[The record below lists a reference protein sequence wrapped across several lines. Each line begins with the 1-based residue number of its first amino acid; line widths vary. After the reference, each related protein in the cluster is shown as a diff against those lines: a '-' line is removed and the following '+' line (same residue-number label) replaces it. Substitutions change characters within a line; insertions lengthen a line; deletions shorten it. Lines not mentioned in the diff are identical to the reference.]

1 MKKKMIIAII
11 AAVVVIGGGI
21 GGYVYHVNQVKAEN
35 VAVYKVTAK
44 DMRESSIRLIYGLK
58 FIINDYTTNWSSVI
72 ENEKAINI
80 SNKIV
85 DCDDFSK
92 AMSWR
97 WSFYSQVGSFQR
109 IDSCFNKMTKE
120 LTIIEENK
128 ESDTLVLKLF
138 KKEVELIEKL
148 KVMAKKPNGTL
159 LEYSAKASSLF
170 GQLYELDEK
179 LSNRVVINELP
190 GDERIKQTICNV
202 WGEGL
207 LDYPKA
213 KTKVIKITTK
223 DYLFI
228 DLKDNL
234 NKLSY

>member
-1 MKKKMIIAII
+1 M
-11 AAVVVIGGGI
+11 
-21 GGYVYHVNQVKAEN
+21 
-35 VAVYKVTAK
+35 
-44 DMRESSIRLIYGLK
+44 
-58 FIINDYTTNWSSVI
+58 
-72 ENEKAINI
+72 
-80 SNKIV
+80 
-85 DCDDFSK
+85 
-92 AMSWR
+92 
-97 WSFYSQVGSFQR
+97 GSFQR
-109 IDSCFNKMTKE
+109 IDSCFNKMAKE
-120 LTIIEENK
+120 LAIIEGNK

-148 KVMAKKPNGTL
+148 KVLAKKPNGTL
-159 LEYSAKASSLF
+159 LEYSAQVSSLF

-179 LSNRVVINELP
+179 LSNKVVINGLI
-190 GDERIKQTICNV
+190 GDERVKLTICDV

>member
-1 MKKKMIIAII
+1 
-11 AAVVVIGGGI
+11 
-21 GGYVYHVNQVKAEN
+21 
-35 VAVYKVTAK
+35 
-44 DMRESSIRLIYGLK
+44 
-58 FIINDYTTNWSSVI
+58 
-72 ENEKAINI
+72 
-80 SNKIV
+80 
-85 DCDDFSK
+85 
-92 AMSWR
+92 
-97 WSFYSQVGSFQR
+97 
-109 IDSCFNKMTKE
+109 
-120 LTIIEENK
+120 
-128 ESDTLVLKLF
+128 
-138 KKEVELIEKL
+138 
-148 KVMAKKPNGTL
+148 MAKKPNGTL

-190 GDERIKQTICNV
+190 SDERIKLTICNV

>member
-58 FIINDYTTNWSSVI
+58 FIINDYTTNWSSAI

-109 IDSCFNKMTKE
+109 IDSCPQIRN
-120 LTIIEENK
+120 
-128 ESDTLVLKLF
+128 
-138 KKEVELIEKL
+138 
-148 KVMAKKPNGTL
+148 
-159 LEYSAKASSLF
+159 
-170 GQLYELDEK
+170 
-179 LSNRVVINELP
+179 
-190 GDERIKQTICNV
+190 
-202 WGEGL
+202 
-207 LDYPKA
+207 
-213 KTKVIKITTK
+213 
-223 DYLFI
+223 
-228 DLKDNL
+228 
-234 NKLSY
+234 

>member
-1 MKKKMIIAII
+1 M
-11 AAVVVIGGGI
+11 
-21 GGYVYHVNQVKAEN
+21 
-35 VAVYKVTAK
+35 
-44 DMRESSIRLIYGLK
+44 
-58 FIINDYTTNWSSVI
+58 
-72 ENEKAINI
+72 
-80 SNKIV
+80 
-85 DCDDFSK
+85 
-92 AMSWR
+92 
-97 WSFYSQVGSFQR
+97 
-109 IDSCFNKMTKE
+109 KMTKE

-190 GDERIKQTICNV
+190 SDERIKLTICNV